1 MVRNSPNRFTTPTQ
15 PCWTTLRQDFR
26 KTTMKAKMKKP
37 TTATPMDIAAEPMIM
52 ATTSLSPL

>member
-1 MVRNSPNRFTTPTQ
+1 
-15 PCWTTLRQDFR
+15 
-26 KTTMKAKMKKP
+26 MKAKMKKP